1 MSNTCK
7 FDFSRVDKNTVNY
20 SSDKYVKAKAG
31 VGTMFFS
38 SKARPSDVRIVRA
51 YLSADNWL
59 SSVDD
64 YTRSAEIVVSNRN
77 GNCDTFR
84 LTIEDARQLLEAL
97 PSIISDA
104 EQIKEALTK
113 VLPAEEAEDFDDDD
127 NDDDDNDD

>member
-1 MSNTCK
+1 MSK
-7 FDFSRVDKNTVNY
+7 FDFKKSVD
-20 SSDKYVKAKAG
+20 SSKSSVYDSKKYRDALAG

-38 SKARPSDVRIVRA
+38 SKARPSNVRVVRA
-51 YLSADNWL
+51 YLRADGWL

-64 YTRSAEIVVSNRN
+64 YTKSAEIVVTNNS

-84 LTIEDARQLLEAL
+84 LTIDDARQLLEAL

-104 EQIKEALTK
+104 EQIKEALVE

-127 NDDDDNDD
+127 DD